1 MKLKIA
7 PAYLAGRQKAARLA
21 LCVAMIMCTVPAF
34 SQNKSEAVLTLQQAV
49 DIALQKNINVITAQN
64 SLESQQSMVT
74 AAYGNFLPSLNA
86 SGGWS
91 KQENHQPG
99 TEPTTYN
106 LGGSLITIPG
116 SSGVSSTNYYQ
127 TSLRAGL
134 TLFDGFSNTSTLN
147 SASESAVSREYALYR
162 TRQTVVYTA
171 QQYYLTVLRN
181 QSLLKV
187 AQDNLESSKQQLERI
202 QESNKVGAVAIADV
216 YRQQVQ
222 TANDE
227 LLLINAQNNYDNSKA
242 DLQFYLGIDV
252 SKEYEF
258 NDPAI
263 AADTVNMNVAS
274 LANQFTDFD
283 QLVQQAMQTRPDYQS
298 AIYAKES
305 AGSDVTSARSS
316 YYPTISASAGYS
328 LNNSELSKL
337 SNNKVY
343 SWGLNF
349 SLPLF
354 NGFQTSTN
362 VQERQLALRNAEA
375 QVDQTRRQVQVDVK
389 KAMLNYQA
397 ALKNIDVT
405 QKTMTSAS
413 EDRRIAQEKYNLGSG
428 TLLDLLTATANYTQA
443 ASNRVN
449 AIYDF
454 LLAKQQMKYVVGTEK
469 Y

>member
-1 MKLKIA
+1 MKLKISS
-7 PAYLAGRQKAARLA
+7 AYQAGRQKATQLA
-21 LCVAMIMCTVPAF
+21 LCMAMIVCAF
-34 SQNKSEAVLTLQQAV
+34 PVFGQNKAEAVLTLQQAV

-64 SLESQQSMVT
+64 ALEMQQSSVT

-91 KQENHQPG
+91 RQENHQPG
-99 TEPTTYN
+99 SA
-106 LGGSLITIPG
+106 GGSYSIGGYVIPIPA
-116 SSGVSSTNYYQ
+116 SSGISTNNSYS
-127 TSLRAGL
+127 TSLRAGI

-147 SASESAVSREYALYR
+147 SASESAVSREYTLYR
-162 TRQTVVYTA
+162 TRQTVVYTV

-181 QSLLKV
+181 ESLLKV

-216 YRQQVQ
+216 YSQQVQ
-222 TANDE
+222 TANFE
-227 LLLINAQNNYDNSKA
+227 LALITAQNNYDNSKA

-274 LANQFTDFD
+274 LENQFTDFD
-283 QLVQQAMQTRPDYQS
+283 QLVQQALQTRPDYQS

-305 AGSDVTSARSS
+305 AGSDVTSARSG

-328 LNNSELSKL
+328 LNNSDLSKL
-337 SNNKVY
+337 SDNKIY

-362 VQERQLALRNAEA
+362 VQERELALRNAEA
-375 QVDQTRRQVQVDVK
+375 QVDQARRQVQVDVK

-405 QKTMTSAS
+405 QKNMMSAS
-413 EDRRIAQEKYNLGSG
+413 ENRRIAQEKYNLGSG
-428 TLLDLLTATANYTQA
+428 TMLDLLTATASYSQA
-443 ASNRVN
+443 ESDRVN

-454 LLAKQQMKYVVGTEK
+454 LLAKQQMKYVIGTEK